1 MTALISGA
9 RPTTAGTMFGNWAPE
24 GTHEVLFR
32 MVAEGHA
39 ESYLHYALR
48 VPESR
53 PCFDI
58 GQKMKCLL
66 LPR

>member
-1 MTALISGA
+1 
-9 RPTTAGTMFGNWAPE
+9 MFGNWAPE